1 MQNSPDD
8 TIDMI
13 LGEAQRVL
21 NEMKKTKAIDQR
33 KVQSEVLLNLCQ
45 SFQVFAELVTSM
57 MDEDDIDPFSDFED

>member
-13 LGEAQRVL
+13 LEEAQRVL

-57 MDEDDIDPFSDFED
+57 MDEDDIDPFSDFDD

>member
-13 LGEAQRVL
+13 RGEAQRVL

-57 MDEDDIDPFSDFED
+57 MDEDDIDPFSDFDD

>member
-21 NEMKKTKAIDQR
+21 IEMKKTKEIDQR

>member
-57 MDEDDIDPFSDFED
+57 MDEDDIDPFSGFED

>member
-1 MQNSPDD
+1 MQNSPDE

-57 MDEDDIDPFSDFED
+57 MDGDDIDPFSDFDD

>member
-57 MDEDDIDPFSDFED
+57 MDEDDIDPFSDFDD